1 MGAKIIDIL
10 SYSPRSDDL
19 FFFDNNIWMYL
30 FCPLGNY
37 YQNKQDIY
45 SSFLESTKTANSTIF
60 INSMVLSEF
69 SNSYLR
75 MDFELWKNEF
85 DKPEAHFKRD
95 FVGSKRYQE
104 TVKEIGSGLRSI
116 LKFCERTTDSFNAVE
131 MSNILHHF
139 EKIDFNDSYYLELS
153 RLNKWKIVTDDQD
166 FVKNGDHEVDIIT
179 IVN

>member
-1 MGAKIIDIL
+1 MGANIIDIR
-10 SYSPRSDDL
+10 SYSPRSGDI

-37 YQNKQDIY
+37 NQNKQDIY
-45 SSFLESTKTANSTIF
+45 SSFLDSIKTANSTIF

-69 SNSYLR
+69 SNCYLR
-75 MDFELWKNEF
+75 MDFELWKEEF
-85 DKPEAHFKRD
+85 GKHGAHFKKE

-104 TVKEIGSGLRSI
+104 TVQEIGIGLRNI

-131 MSNILHHF
+131 MSNILRHF
-139 EKIDFNDSYYLELS
+139 NKIDFNDSYYLELS
-153 RLNKWKIVTDDQD
+153 RLNEWKIVTDDQD
-166 FVKNGDHEVDIIT
+166 FARIEDHEVDVVT

>member
-1 MGAKIIDIL
+1 MATKLIDIL

-37 YQNKQDIY
+37 NQKKQKIY

-60 INSMVLSEF
+60 INSMILSEF
-69 SNSYLR
+69 TNSYLR
-75 MDFELWKNEF
+75 LDFELWKKEF
-85 DKPEAHFKRD
+85 GWSGALYKRD
-95 FVGSKRYQE
+95 FVDSRRYQE
-104 TVKEIGSGLRSI
+104 TVKEIGIGLRNI
-116 LKFCERTTDSFNAVE
+116 LKFCERTTDSFNAVK
-131 MSNILHHF
+131 MSNILRHF

-153 RLNKWKIVTDDQD
+153 GLNKWKIVTDDQD
-166 FVKNGDHEVDIIT
+166 FVKIDDHDVEVVT